1 VPGSL
6 LGMLLF
12 ISSELM
18 FFGSLF
24 GAYFTI
30 RAISSSWPPP
40 GSPGLA
46 VPRTALFSVLLLA
59 SSATIQRGV
68 RAARRN
74 DRSGLVRW
82 LLVTIVLGLAFL
94 SGQTWEYAQLS
105 AEGLTISTSIYGAT
119 FFALTGF
126 HALHVLAGL
135 CAIALL
141 AAAARRQGYGAHRL
155 GPVEAVSYYWHFVD
169 VIWVLLFA
177 TIYLLR

>member
-1 VPGSL
+1 VPGPL

-24 GAYFTI
+24 GAYFTV
-30 RAISSSWPPP
+30 RATSSSWPPP

-46 VPRTALFSVLLLA
+46 VARTALFSVLLLS

-68 RAARRN
+68 VAGRRN
-74 DRSGLVRW
+74 DRAGLVRW
-82 LLVTIVLGLAFL
+82 LFVTIVLGVAFL
-94 SGQTWEYAQLS
+94 SGQAWEYAQLS
-105 AEGLTISTSIYGAT
+105 ADGFTISTSVYGAS
-119 FFALTGF
+119 FFSLTGF

-135 CAIALL
+135 CAIALI
-141 AAAARRQGYGAHRL
+141 AAAARSQGYGPHRL

-169 VIWVLLFA
+169 VVWVLLFA
-177 TIYLLR
+177 IIYVLR